1 MAIIWNSQGCY
12 LLDDYVCSD
21 REIYLTNPIVAGHTP
36 WDDGHGNNDP
46 FTGEVLINNE
56 ANGRTAGW
64 IHEAYS
70 TNPYA
75 YIDFSP
81 RYIDF
86 GGSVGSVWVE
96 TRIYYEDVS
105 YTPPVLSYTQYVPSG
120 FGTGTNFGE
129 IATNIPIFATQ
140 AEADNYIAT
149 GEGISHALNYRPASV
164 EPDTTKLYYCFNSY
178 AEGTQTNGEMVKNT
192 SSNMAYDN
200 IVVQSNKRPV
210 LYFDE
215 NYRLNALYSDVVSWY
230 GNAVDED
237 ISMVPVSSYIP
248 GNPSGHNIFYGDIN
262 AYAKAKAAI
271 LPNGT
276 YYYGFK
282 FLTDFAIYGDRE
294 SALYALNTGDYTQA
308 GNWAAISSG
317 SDEYDVLTGDEEAA
331 TTFGSGSFVSPF
343 IQTYI
348 CSQAA
353 VREVAEA
360 FYTDDPSIIENIKK
374 GLELFGASP
383 FEAIVGLSAFPF
395 DVSTMVTT
403 SPWTYIYFGSYQKQ
417 LQNTVYKVINMAHKY
432 IDAGG
437 VLLKPIFNNF
447 RDFEPWTSLHVYL
460 PFVGWQKL
468 DIATYINK
476 YVSIRYY
483 VDIMTRTGVCVL
495 LADGVMCDYFTT
507 GGLGVELPITGQNL
521 SRYANDTLNALL
533 QGGGGIVSGAVSG
546 AVTGS
551 IIPGVGTVAGAV
563 AGAAL
568 SGGVGLA
575 AGAFQM
581 SQKPKPKDQNMTK
594 GNFSGGT
601 GCYMPYYVTFRFD
614 VHDVIEPSNLNAL
627 YGKPSNYG
635 GKLKGLS
642 GFVKAETIKM
652 NTSGMSDEE
661 ISEIVSL
668 LNAGIFI

>member
-1 MAIIWNSQGCY
+1 MADFWNSAGCY
-12 LLDDYVCSD
+12 LTDEFFFTDN
-21 REIYLTNPIVAGHTP
+21 ETYLRMPLVGGSMPYNNGVSKYPLTGNVQKSNPV
-36 WDDGHGNNDP
+36 
-46 FTGEVLINNE
+46 
-56 ANGRTAGW
+56 NGRVAAY
-64 IHEAYS
+64 IHEAEGS
-70 TNPYA
+70 NPYA
-75 YIDFSP
+75 FISTEVGA
-81 RYIDF
+81 IDF
-86 GGSVGSVWVE
+86 GPGIGFVNVTCSF
-96 TRIYYEDVS
+96 TYQD
-105 YTPPVLSYTQYVPSG
+105 LSYGEPTFFQSYGMPSG
-120 FGTGTNFGE
+120 DGNGLNIGM
-129 IATNIPIFATQ
+129 IATNIPVFPTLE
-140 AEADNYIAT
+140 EAKEYIVT
-149 GEGISHALNYRPASV
+149 GENKDHALNYRATSI
-164 EPDTTKLYYCFNSY
+164 EPETTTTYYCFNSY
-178 AEGTQTNGEMVKNT
+178 AEGTQTNGEMVKNPA
-192 SSNMAYDN
+192 SNMAYDN
-200 IVVQSNKRPV
+200 IIVQSNKRPV

-215 NYRLNALYSDVVSWY
+215 NYRLNAVYDGVISWY
-230 GNAVDED
+230 GNAIDED
-237 ISMVPVSSYIP
+237 ISMTPVSSFIP
-248 GNPSGHNIFYGDIN
+248 GAVSGHNIFYGDVN
-262 AYAKAKAAI
+262 AYAKAKKAI
-271 LPNGT
+271 LPDGV

-282 FLTDFAIYGDRE
+282 FLTDFAIFGDYD
-294 SALYALNTGDYTQA
+294 SALYALGTGDYTQA
-308 GNWAAISSG
+308 ANWPSISG
-317 SDEYDVLTGDEEAA
+317 GGDEYEVLTGDEEAA
-331 TTFGSGSFVSPF
+331 TTFGDGSFVSPF
-343 IQTYI
+343 IQTYV

-395 DVSTMVTT
+395 DVSTMVNT

-417 LQNTVYKVINMAHKY
+417 LQNTVHKVINMAHKF

-437 VLLKPIFNNF
+437 VFLKPIFNNF

-507 GGLGVELPITGQNL
+507 GGIGVELPITGQNL

-551 IIPGVGTVAGAV
+551 VIPGVGTVAGAV

-668 LNAGIFI
+668 LNAGIFV

>member
-1 MAIIWNSQGCY
+1 MADFWNSAGCY
-12 LLDDYVCSD
+12 LTDEFYFTD
-21 REIYLTNPIVAGHTP
+21 REEYLNTPRAGGNMPYNNGSTNYPL
-36 WDDGHGNNDP
+36 
-46 FTGEVLINNE
+46 TGEVVVRNIV
-56 ANGRTAGW
+56 NGRAAGY
-64 IHEAYS
+64 IHEAEG

-75 YIDFSP
+75 YIVTDL
-81 RYIDF
+81 
-86 GGSVGSVWVE
+86 GSVYFEGFGYATVQCYF
-96 TRIYYEDVS
+96 TYQD
-105 YTPPVLSYTQYVPSG
+105 LSYGEPTYFPSYGMPSG
-120 FGTGTNFGE
+120 DGLGINIGTL
-129 IATNIPIFATQ
+129 ATNIPIFATE
-140 AEADNYIAT
+140 AEAITYVTT
-149 GEGISHALNYRPASV
+149 GENKDHALNYRPASV
-164 EPDTTKLYYCFNSY
+164 EPDTTKIYYCFNSY
-178 AEGTQTNGEMVKNT
+178 AEGIQTNGEMVKNS

-210 LYFDE
+210 LYFDQ

-331 TTFGSGSFVSPF
+331 TTFGFGSFVSPF
-343 IQTYI
+343 IQTYV

-395 DVSTMVTT
+395 DVSTMVNT
-403 SPWTYIYFGSYQKQ
+403 SPWTYIYFGSYQKT

-437 VLLKPIFNNF
+437 VILKPIFNNF

-642 GFVKAETIKM
+642 GFIKAETIKM

-668 LNAGIFI
+668 LNAGIFV

>member
-1 MAIIWNSQGCY
+1 MADFWNSAGCY
-12 LLDDYVCSD
+12 LTDEFYFTDN
-21 REIYLTNPIVAGHTP
+21 ETYLRMPLVGGSMPYNNGVSKYPLTGNVQKSNPV
-36 WDDGHGNNDP
+36 
-46 FTGEVLINNE
+46 
-56 ANGRTAGW
+56 NGRVAAF
-64 IHEAYS
+64 IHEADS
-70 TNPYA
+70 SSPYA
-75 YIDFSP
+75 YISTEVGS
-81 RYIDF
+81 IDF
-86 GGSVGSVWVE
+86 GPEIGFVNVTCSF
-96 TRIYYEDVS
+96 TYED
-105 YTPPVLSYTQYVPSG
+105 LSYDPPIRFQSYGMPAGDGIGLNIGS
-120 FGTGTNFGE
+120 
-129 IATNIPIFATQ
+129 IAMNIPVFSTKE
-140 AEADNYIAT
+140 EAVDYIVT
-149 GEGISHALNYRPASV
+149 GENKDHALNYRATSV
-164 EPDTTKLYYCFNSY
+164 EPETTNTYYCFNSY
-178 AEGTQTNGEMVKNT
+178 AEGTQTNGEMVKD
-192 SSNMAYDN
+192 SASNMAYDN
-200 IVVQSNKRPV
+200 IIVQSNTRPV

-215 NYRLNALYSDVVSWY
+215 NYRLNAVYSDVVSWY

-248 GNPSGHNIFYGDIN
+248 GSPSGHNIFYGDVN
-262 AYAKAKAAI
+262 AYAKAKKAI
-271 LPNGT
+271 LPDGT

-282 FLTDFAIYGDRE
+282 FLTDFAIFGDYE
-294 SALYALNTGDYTQA
+294 TALYALRTGDYTQA
-308 GNWAAISSG
+308 ANWPSISG
-317 SDEYDVLTGDEEAA
+317 GGDEYEVLTGDEEAE
-331 TTFGSGSFVSPF
+331 TTFGEGSFVSPF

-360 FYTDDPSIIENIKK
+360 FYTDDPSLIENIKK

-395 DVSTMVTT
+395 DVSTMVNT
-403 SPWTYIYFGSYQKQ
+403 SPWTYIYFGSYQKT
-417 LQNTVYKVINMAHKY
+417 LQNTVYKVINMAHKF

-437 VLLKPIFNNF
+437 VFLKPIFNNF

-483 VDIMTRTGVCVL
+483 VDIMTRTGVAVL

-575 AGAFQM
+575 AGVFQM

-668 LNAGIFI
+668 LNAGIFV